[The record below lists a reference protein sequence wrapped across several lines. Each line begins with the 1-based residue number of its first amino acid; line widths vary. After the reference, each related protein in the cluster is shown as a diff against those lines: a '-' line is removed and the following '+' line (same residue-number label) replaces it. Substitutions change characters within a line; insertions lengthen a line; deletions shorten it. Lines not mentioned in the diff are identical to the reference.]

1 MIKLSPRLATCA
13 AYIQGGGIVIDV
25 GTDHGYL
32 PCHLVSEGKC
42 VRAYACDIAE
52 GPLNSA
58 REHILQSGLEDK
70 ITAVLSDGLLGL
82 DDEAAASATDIVIAG
97 MGGELIADIL
107 SKGIEAKKLICSLN
121 SSARLI
127 LQPNSKAAFLRQF
140 LAENAY
146 EIISETAVRDGRF
159 IYVVI
164 CAEFTGKADWPSLLE
179 ATVGKLDPRDPTAR
193 EYLEKEADKL
203 RTAARGMAASAAEMS
218 KKHADELICLAE
230 GIENYVKENSK

>member
-1 MIKLSPRLATCA
+1 MIKLSPRLAACA
-13 AYIQGGGIVIDV
+13 AYVSDGGVVIDV

-42 VRAYACDIAE
+42 SRAYACDIAE

-58 REHILQSGLEDK
+58 KEHILQSGLEDR

-82 DDEAAASATDIVIAG
+82 GDGAAMGATDIVIAG

-107 SKGIEAKKLICSLN
+107 SKGIETKKLN
-121 SSARLI
+121 RSARLI

-146 EIISETAVRDGRF
+146 EILSETAVRDGRF

-164 CAEFTGKADWPSLLE
+164 CAEYTGKADWPSMVE
-179 ATVGKLDPRDPTAR
+179 ATVGKLDPADPTAR
-193 EYLEKEADKL
+193 EHLEKEADKL
-203 RTAARGMAASAAEMS
+203 RTAARGMAASSSEIS
-218 KKHADELICLAE
+218 KKHADELIYIAE